1 MHLSSL
7 NCFQV
12 ICVKQKPGKKKLEN
26 HSNRKG
32 IKNIAKILLKCVST
46 DFSGN

>member
-1 MHLSSL
+1 MHVSSL

-12 ICVKQKPGKKKLEN
+12 ICVKTKPGKKLEN

-32 IKNIAKILLKCVST
+32 IKNRAKILLKCVST